1 MTIIN
6 RLRLDEEQRKKVNSK
21 RVGSLKR
28 IDGTFEMIEIL
39 ILADAS
45 FSNTVVS
52 ILERADLQFNW
63 QQATDVENL
72 SISAD
77 LDLILYDA
85 NLQQL
90 TLDRAIAFSSD
101 SNLQIPLLVVNGES
115 SIPQAVAAIKAG
127 AANYLASAV
136 LSELPQAII
145 EARSQPNYFCLQS
158 LCKEHSDLQ
167 LQKLIS
173 ENADG
178 IIVVGERGIVQ
189 FVNPAAL
196 EMLGKS
202 REKLLGEALGFPVV
216 NGDYLEVDIPI
227 NKHKTLVAQM
237 RVSQIQWQ
245 GENACVVS
253 LRDITPLKQAETE
266 RIKLLDKAQAANR
279 AKDEFLAILSHEL
292 RTPLNPIVG
301 WSQLLVRGGLS
312 EAQMK
317 NGAKIIQ
324 RNATLQTK
332 LIDDILDISRI
343 IQGKLKLRI
352 CPVNLANTINNAL
365 ETVHLA
371 AKAKSIQIET
381 SLESVGFVEGDPT
394 RLQQVV
400 WNLLANAVKFTSNGG
415 TVEVKLSSQQDESVS
430 YAQIQVIDSGKGIS
444 AEFLPHIFDYFRQAE
459 STKSRSEGGLGLGLA
474 IVRRLVELHGG
485 EVSANSE
492 GLGKGATFTI
502 SLPILDRPI
511 ENAPQQVS
519 NQGNNLVGSKVLV
532 VDDDDDSRNL
542 ICFILE
548 AEGAEVNATQSAVEA
563 LSEIE
568 QFQPNILIS
577 DIGMPKINGYEL
589 IQKIRQLKP
598 NAIKSVKA
606 IAISGYAS
614 EQDRQKS
621 LNAGFDCHLDKPLDI
636 ALLMSAIK
644 S

>member
-1 MTIIN
+1 M
-6 RLRLDEEQRKKVNSK
+6 RRRFSK
-21 RVGSLKR
+21 
-28 IDGTFEMIEIL
+28 IDGTLEMIEIL

-63 QQATDVENL
+63 QRATDIEDP
-72 SISAD
+72 SISDD

-90 TLDRAIAFSSD
+90 TLDRAIAFSLSSD
-101 SNLQIPLLVVNGES
+101 LQIPLLVVNGES
-115 SIPQAVAAIKAG
+115 SIPKAVAAIKAG
-127 AANYLASAV
+127 AANYLASAA

-145 EARSQPNYFCLQS
+145 KVRSQPDYLCLQS
-158 LCKEHSDLQ
+158 LCKEDSDRQ

-178 IIVVGERGIVQ
+178 IIVVGERGLVK

-202 REKLLGEALGFPVV
+202 KEKLLGEALGFPVV

-343 IQGKLKLRI
+343 IQGKLKLQV

-589 IQKIRQLKP
+589 IRKIRQLKP